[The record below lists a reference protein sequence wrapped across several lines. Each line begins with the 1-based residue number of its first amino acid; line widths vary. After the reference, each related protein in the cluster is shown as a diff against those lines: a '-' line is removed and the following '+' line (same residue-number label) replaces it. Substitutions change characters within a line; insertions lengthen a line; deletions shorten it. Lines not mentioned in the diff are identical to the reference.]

1 MTETP
6 SGSHIPAVV
15 RLFATAF
22 VLFGASVCFGQK
34 HRLYYAQLDSAA
46 ISMMKM
52 QLDEAERL
60 GNSFITRYPENP
72 SGYLFRGITLG
83 WRLYFTPE
91 DSDTKQLQQDF
102 KKTGRS
108 CRAFAEEYRKQEETR
123 LEGTVCLGMSYG
135 LEALIAMQEG
145 RYLVM
150 APLALKAWKFLR
162 EAVSIDPEYY
172 DIYFGL
178 GLYRYFTDVLPTL
191 VKVLAVVYGFEGD
204 REQGLANLRL
214 AMEQGFYTRDAAK
227 VMLVNLYSYLET
239 PDSSIHDLARDLYQR
254 FPDNPLVHWRYGDI
268 LLRLKRYRQAA
279 EIYREVAR
287 RIENDR
293 PYYRNRMFT
302 RYSFYFRLVLCNQR
316 LGRNAEALKYYES
329 VLLAG
334 GEVEPEWVIPLSH
347 VHTAEI
353 KLAVGET
360 QVAKEHLKQAL
371 KYGDSEGSHQRAKAL
386 LKQIPD

>member
-1 MTETP
+1 MTKTL
-6 SGSHIPAVV
+6 SSSHILTVG
-15 RLFATAF
+15 RLFATVF
-22 VLFGASVCFGQK
+22 VLFGASVCFGQT

-52 QLDEAERL
+52 RLDEAEKL
-60 GNSFITRYPENP
+60 GNSFIIRHPENP
-72 SGYLFRGITLG
+72 SGYLFRAITLG
-83 WRLYFTPE
+83 WRLFFTPE
-91 DSDTKQLQQDF
+91 DTDTRQLRQDF
-102 KKTGRS
+102 KQAGRS
-108 CRAFAEEYRKQEETR
+108 CRAFAEEYRRQDKTR

-135 LEALIAMQEG
+135 LEALIAMLED

-150 APLALKAWKFLR
+150 APLALNAWEFLQ
-162 EAVSIDPEYY
+162 EAVAIDPEYY

-191 VKVLAVVYGFEGD
+191 VKMLAVVYGFEGD

-214 AMEQGFYTRDAAK
+214 AMEQGFYTRDAAGL
-227 VMLVNLYSYLET
+227 MLVNLHSYLET
-239 PDSSIHDLARDLYQR
+239 PDSSIHDIARDLYQR

-302 RYSFYFRLVLCNQR
+302 SYSFYFRLGLCNQR
-316 LGRNAEALKYYES
+316 LGRNDEALKYYES
-329 VLLAG
+329 VLAG
-334 GEVEPEWVIPLSH
+334 GKVEPEWVIPLSH

-360 QVAKEHLKQAL
+360 RSAKEHLKQAL
-371 KYGDSEGSHQRAKAL
+371 KYGDYKGSHQRAKAL
-386 LKQIPD
+386 LKQILD

>member
-1 MTETP
+1 MTKTP
-6 SGSHIPAVV
+6 SSSHVPAAV

-22 VLFGASVCFGQK
+22 VLFGVSVCFGQT

-46 ISMMKM
+46 ISMMEM
-52 QLDEAERL
+52 RLDEAERL
-60 GNSFITRYPENP
+60 GNNFITRHPENP
-72 SGYLFRGITLG
+72 SGYLFRAITLG
-83 WRLYFTPE
+83 WRLFFTPE
-91 DSDTKQLQQDF
+91 DSDTRQLRQDF
-102 KKTGRS
+102 KQAGNS
-108 CRAFAEEYRKQEETR
+108 CRAFAEKYHRQEETR

-135 LEALIAMQEG
+135 LEALIAMLED

-150 APLALKAWKFLR
+150 APLALNAWEFLQ

-191 VKVLAVVYGFEGD
+191 VKMLAVVYGFEGD

-214 AMEQGFYTRDAAK
+214 SMEQGFYTRDAAGL
-227 VMLVNLYSYLET
+227 MLVNLHAYLET
-239 PDSSIHDLARDLYQR
+239 PDSSIHDIARDLYQR
-254 FPDNPLVHWRYGDI
+254 FPGNPLVHWRYGDI

-302 RYSFYFRLVLCNQR
+302 SYSFYFRLGLCNQR
-316 LGRNAEALKYYES
+316 LGRNDEALKYYES
-329 VLLAG
+329 VLAG
-334 GEVEPEWVIPLSH
+334 GKVEPEWVIPLGH

-360 QVAKEHLKQAL
+360 RAAKEHLKQAL
-371 KYGDSEGSHQRAKAL
+371 KYGDFKGSHQRAKAL